1 VPHLTPQAHRLLATH
16 HGVASID
23 QLVQCGVP
31 RHDVR
36 RLQQAGGLELLV
48 QGAYR
53 SPSVPLTE
61 LTRCAAVCVAHPR
74 LAIAG
79 PTAGRLWGF
88 RRMPP
93 DQRVHVL
100 APPASHPTIAPWV
113 VPYRTAH
120 VHDRD
125 IIERP
130 DGIRITSRART
141 AFDLARTL
149 SPLDLRSV
157 IEQAIAEGGHTED
170 DMFDVAI
177 DWLSPRRR
185 WARTFLEQLDRR
197 VRGGGAESHH
207 ELVLAEALVAA
218 GVRGLVRQHPIELP
232 GYGRARFDLAVP
244 LLRWAIEVDVYPTHR
259 EPQGITSDAARDE
272 SALSVGWLVSR
283 VPETG
288 FGPALNSTVT
298 RLSDIHRNRRKRFR

>member
-1 VPHLTPQAHRLLATH
+1 
-16 HGVASID
+16 
-23 QLVQCGVP
+23 
-31 RHDVR
+31 
-36 RLQQAGGLELLV
+36 
-48 QGAYR
+48 
-53 SPSVPLTE
+53 
-61 LTRCAAVCVAHPR
+61 
-74 LAIAG
+74 
-79 PTAGRLWGF
+79 
-88 RRMPP
+88 MPP

-141 AFDLARTL
+141 AFDLARML

-244 LLRWAIEVDVYPTHR
+244 PLRWAIEVDVHPTHR

-298 RLSDIHRNRRKRFR
+298 ALIDIHRTRRQTFR